1 MKVTALPFDPGPP
14 VWKILSGDSYEFPS
28 LAEDISVDVAV
39 VGAGFAGMSAARQV
53 RLLEPKIRIAVLE
66 ARGICEGSCGRN
78 SGFMID
84 LPHNLG
90 ANDYVGQLETDRRQI
105 ALNREGIEFAR
116 QAAADYLMPQEAFEM
131 AGKVNAAATETGLRH
146 NEEYAAHLKRLNE
159 PYEALSESQ
168 MHEISGSVYY
178 LGGLATPGNGLIK
191 PGMYFAHFA
200 RGLGRDDVAIYENS
214 PIIQMEKNGINWKLK
229 APNGSVEAS
238 KVILAVNGH
247 VESFG
252 YYTRRLMHLYL
263 YGSITRRLAPEEVK
277 KLGGLPSWGF
287 TPAAALGST
296 VRRISG
302 TGGDRI
308 LIRNG
313 VSWAQQRMVS
323 AERPRSIMRA
333 HDRSFRRRFP
343 QLSGVDMEY
352 RWGGLLCLS
361 RNSAP
366 AFGELEP
373 GLYSACCQNGL
384 GVCQGTLHGKMIAQ
398 LVCGAP
404 SESLDQIRLQP
415 MPAKLPPEPFFS
427 VGAYAATHWGE
438 MRAGKE
444 R

>member
-1 MKVTALPFDPGPP
+1 MNVTALPFDPGPP
-14 VWKILSGDSYEFPS
+14 VWKILSGSSFDFPS
-28 LAEDISVDVAV
+28 LAEDIKVDVAV
-39 VGAGFAGMSAARQV
+39 VGAGFAGMSAARQL
-53 RLLEPKIRIAVLE
+53 RLLEPKIKIAVLE

-90 ANDYVGQLETDRRQI
+90 SKDYVGQLETDRKQT

-116 QAAADYLMPQEAFEM
+116 QAAADYLMPQEAFEI

-146 NEEYAAHLKRLNE
+146 NAEYAAHLTRLNE
-159 PYEALSESQ
+159 PYEVLDASQ
-168 MHEISGSVYY
+168 MHEMSGSSYY
-178 LGGLATPGNGLIK
+178 LGGLSTPGNGLIK

-200 RGLGRDDVAIYENS
+200 RGLCRDAVAIYANS
-214 PIIQMEKNGINWKLK
+214 PIINLGKAGIEWKLK
-229 APNGSVEAS
+229 TSNGSVQAV

-247 VESFG
+247 LESFG
-252 YYTRRLMHLYL
+252 YCKKRLMHLYL
-263 YGSITRRLAPEEVK
+263 YGSITRCLTPEEVK

-313 VSWAQQRMVS
+313 VNWAQQRMVS
-323 AERPRSIMRA
+323 AEHPRSILRS
-333 HDRSFRRRFP
+333 HDRSFRHRFP
-343 QLSGVDMEY
+343 QLSGVDMEF

-361 RNSAP
+361 RNSVP

-384 GVCQGTLHGKMIAQ
+384 GVCQGTLHGKLIAQ
-398 LVCGAP
+398 LACGAT
-404 SESLDQIRLQP
+404 SESLDQIRQQP
-415 MPAKLPPEPFFS
+415 MPVRLPPEPFFS
-427 VGAYAATHWGE
+427 VGANAATKWGE